1 MLNVAIENGQ
11 VQKHEPFG
19 PKIDAGIAVLHRQT
33 KDMNIL
39 SNLALTDTD
48 QMNNSTWFYSF
59 GFFLVEELIK
69 SMQS

>member
-1 MLNVAIENGQ
+1 MLNVATENGQ
-11 VQKHEPFG
+11 VQKYVPFG
-19 PKIDAGIAVLHRQT
+19 PKPDAGIAVLHIQT